1 MPSRRLR
8 RKGSLAQGTQYD
20 VGHRMVGSTIGSY
33 RITSLL
39 GAGGMGVVYKAFDSR
54 LQRYVA
60 LKVLPTAVSA
70 DEGRRRLFLREA
82 RAASALN
89 DPHII
94 SIYDILEHEG
104 TDVLVMELVDGR
116 TLREAMQNPVTIP
129 QALEW
134 ARQMADALG
143 SAHGA
148 GVVHRD
154 LKPGNVMIS
163 DRGHLKVLDFG
174 LAKMPVTGNDVTLAP
189 ETRSGD
195 VLGTLEYMS
204 PEQARGKPVDHRS
217 DIYALGTILYE
228 MIAGRRPFSAENRL
242 ALLQEIAH
250 GTAPPLRSIRPDV
263 SEVLD
268 DLLSRALARDPQQR
282 FQSMWE
288 LSSALKFAA
297 SALAGPSSSASGS
310 IAGPASAAPQTV
322 ASSSTSAPASDR
334 RRLPRWLAV
343 AAAAGAVAIVAAVL
357 FSRQRAGD
365 PPAAAAPATQAAAAP
380 RLTGTPAELTLQ
392 GTALIRR
399 FDLAGNVDNAIARFD
414 AAIALDQTYAP
425 AWAGLARAYWR
436 KQTEARDVSWGAR
449 ALDAA
454 MQAVRLDPLIA
465 SAHVS
470 LGNVKLAAGDPAA
483 ARTAFERALLLDP
496 SDAGAHRG
504 LGAIDKTAGRPGE
517 ASVHFAKALASDPTD
532 WELMWLLGE
541 IEHQSAK
548 YEAAL
553 SWYTRAAAVAPDS
566 PVPYRLAGAA
576 HHMLGDY
583 AAAAAAFQKSISLL
597 PTAAGYTNLGTAL
610 FFQGHYRESVPAFE
624 RAVELQPSNPLQWGN
639 LGDAYRFVPG
649 NAAKAADAYSRAI
662 QLLREQLA
670 RNPDVPVNRSR
681 LALYLAKAGDTTAA
695 LAELASVLTPDVREV
710 NTLYRATITYELAG
724 RRDDALV
731 TLERALQRG
740 YGLIEVRADPEL
752 AALRTDVRYHRIVTK
767 TKN

>member
-1 MPSRRLR
+1 
-8 RKGSLAQGTQYD
+8 
-20 VGHRMVGSTIGSY
+20 MVGTTIGSY
-33 RITSLL
+33 RITALL

-54 LQRYVA
+54 LQRHVA
-60 LKVLPTAVSA
+60 LKVLPNAVSG

-94 SIYDILEHEG
+94 SIYDIIEHEG
-104 TDVLVMELVDGR
+104 ADVLVMELVEGR
-116 TLREAMQNPVTIP
+116 TLREAMQSPVPIP

-134 ARQMADALG
+134 ARQIADALG
-143 SAHGA
+143 AAHGA

-154 LKPGNVMIS
+154 LKPGNVMINH
-163 DRGHLKVLDFG
+163 RGHLKVLDFG

-204 PEQARGKPVDHRS
+204 PEQARGQAVDHRS

-228 MIAGRRPFSAENRL
+228 MIAGRRPFLAENRL

-250 GTAPPLRSIRPDV
+250 GTAPPLRTIRPDV
-263 SEVLD
+263 SEVLE
-268 DLLSRALARDPQQR
+268 DLVGRALARDPQMR

-297 SALAGPSSSASGS
+297 TALAGPSSSASTF
-310 IAGPASAAPQTV
+310 AGPASAAPG
-322 ASSSTSAPASDR
+322 SSAALPAAPASAPATRSHSR
-334 RRLPRWLAV
+334 VWIIIGV
-343 AAAAGAVAIVAAVL
+343 IAAVL
-357 FSRQRAGD
+357 LTAAVLMMRRSAEPD
-365 PPAAAAPATQAAAAP
+365 SPAQTAPAPPVPPLA
-380 RLTGTPAELTLQ
+380 GTPAELTQQ
-392 GTALIRR
+392 GFALVRR
-399 FDLAGNVDNAIARFD
+399 FDLAGNVDKAIASFD
-414 AAIALDQTYAP
+414 AAIARDKSYAP

-454 MQAVRLDPLIA
+454 TEAVRLDPLVA

-470 LGNVKLAAGDPAA
+470 LGNVKLASGDAA
-483 ARTAFERALLLDP
+483 TARAAFERALLLDP
-496 SDAGAHRG
+496 TEAGGHRG
-504 LGAIDKTAGRPGE
+504 LGAIDKAAGRPAE
-517 ASVHFAKALASDPTD
+517 ATAHFAQALKHDPND
-532 WELMWLLGE
+532 WELMWLQGE
-541 IEHQSAK
+541 LEYQSAR
-548 YEAAL
+548 YESAL
-553 SWYTRAAAVAPDS
+553 SWYTRAADLAPDS

-610 FFQGHYRESVPAFE
+610 FFQGHYRDSVPAFE
-624 RAVELQPSNPLQWGN
+624 RAVELQPGNPLQWGN

-649 NAAKAADAYSRAI
+649 NGDKAADAYARAI

-670 RNPDVPVNRSR
+670 KDPSAAINRSR
-681 LALYLAKAGDTTAA
+681 LALYLAKSGDHTTA
-695 LAELASVLTPDVREV
+695 LTELAKVLTPEVSEV
-710 NTLYRATITYELAG
+710 NTLYRATVTYELAG
-724 RRDDALV
+724 RRDEALA

-740 YGLIEVRADPEL
+740 YGIIEVRADPEL
-752 AALRTDVRYHRIVTK
+752 ARLRTDVRYHRLVSKLT